1 MGMNTGTGSYRLY
14 TSRSYGNRRRGLTGN
29 QLKVLGIVAILIDNV
44 GAVLIQGGILHAA
57 DRTLYQAMIATR
69 SGHIWMIAGQACG
82 YMGRLAFPI
91 FAFLVAEADWLSY
104 IPAIP
109 WIRLNLTVQKALCF
123 HIL

>member
-69 SGHIWMIAGQACG
+69 SGHIWMIAGICPDQGAGKVCPAYAALRCG
-82 YMGRLAFPI
+82 FGSPL
-91 FAFLVAEADWLSY
+91 
-104 IPAIP
+104 
-109 WIRLNLTVQKALCF
+109 
-123 HIL
+123 